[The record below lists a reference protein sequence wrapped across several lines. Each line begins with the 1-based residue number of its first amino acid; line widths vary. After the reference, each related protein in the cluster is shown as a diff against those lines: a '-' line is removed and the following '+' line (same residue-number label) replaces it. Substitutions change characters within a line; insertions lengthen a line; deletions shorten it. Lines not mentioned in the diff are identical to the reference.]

1 MSVYLNDQ
9 KANHDNELVAK
20 TEKITSNSNE
30 LTDNCVRLVMYHQS
44 IEDCERLLQESTGQK
59 LEDIKENYFDQ

>member
-9 KANHDNELVAK
+9 KAKHDNELVAK

-30 LTDNCVRLVMYHQS
+30 LTDNCVELVMHHQR
-44 IEDCERLLQESTGQK
+44 IEDCERLLQESTG
-59 LEDIKENYFDQ
+59 